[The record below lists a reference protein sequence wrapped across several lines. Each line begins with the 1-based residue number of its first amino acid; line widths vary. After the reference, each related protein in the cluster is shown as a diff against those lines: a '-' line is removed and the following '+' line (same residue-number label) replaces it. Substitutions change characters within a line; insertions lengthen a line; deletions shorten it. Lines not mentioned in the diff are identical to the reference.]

1 MLLWPV
7 LSGSWTSLRKHLQL
21 CRDPLAV
28 GIVPWVLL
36 AAVVQDKW
44 EIWLWEAN

>member
-7 LSGSWTSLRKHLQL
+7 LSSSWTSLGKHLQL
-21 CRDPLAV
+21 WRDPPAV

-36 AAVVQDKW
+36 AAVVWDEG
-44 EIWLWEAN
+44 EIGLWEAN